1 MLGHSMLGGWGD
13 GPKRISGVSCVR
25 SSAGQFQVSTPQ
37 GPMNVTVPPGVVPG
51 QSFTFQL
58 PAVVATP
65 VSAMPRTSPRPH
77 PHAHPCPDPTL
88 VLTIALAL
96 ATATSSA
103 PRYPAPPDHA
113 LTRWPRLWPSRLRP
127 ANRLARSRRTTAAVA
142 AVDLFVSEVNLAR
155 HRRAWSCSVAQSCCP
170 ARFGRVPR
178 WVPSREYGL
187 MSACVYACLPCVRVA
202 WVFFWRDSDTDR
214 RGRPSSPRPRGDSV
228 HR

>member
-1 MLGHSMLGGWGD
+1 
-13 GPKRISGVSCVR
+13 
-25 SSAGQFQVSTPQ
+25 
-37 GPMNVTVPPGVVPG
+37 MNVTVPPGVVPG

-113 LTRWPRLWPSRLRP
+113 LTRWPRL
-127 ANRLARSRRTTAAVA
+127 ARSRRTTAAVA
-142 AVDLFVSEVNLAR
+142 AVDLCVSEVNLAG

-178 WVPSREYGL
+178 WVPSREYGI

-228 HR
+228 HREGRRETNHGPRPARRGRRSPHGHADAPAIGGFSFFLPSPPPCA

>member
-13 GPKRISGVSCVR
+13 GPKSISGVSCVR

-65 VSAMPRTSPRPH
+65 VSAMPGPSPRPH

-88 VLTIALAL
+88 VLTTALAL

-103 PRYPAPPDHA
+103 PRYPPPPDHT
-113 LTRWPRLWPSRLRP
+113 LTRWPRLWPSRLRS
-127 ANRLARSRRTTAAVA
+127 ANRLARSRRTTAAVV
-142 AVDLFVSEVNLAR
+142 AVDPFVSEVNLTR

-170 ARFGRVPR
+170 ARFARVPR
-178 WVPSREYGL
+178 WVPSSRF
-187 MSACVYACLPCVRVA
+187 RVSTA
-202 WVFFWRDSDTDR
+202 L
-214 RGRPSSPRPRGDSV
+214 
-228 HR
+228 